1 MVLWA
6 NLHGGFLIGLII
18 VGIFCG
24 VALLRR
30 DWVNFKIYDFVGV
43 GCFIATLI
51 NPLCW
56 HIYEG
61 LASVLG
67 HFSQAYITEWWPYYR
82 NVTVPGS
89 IPGIIYIL
97 IFVALELRYGG
108 GARPIGSR
116 LLLVVF
122 VFRTLSISV
131 HVFLF
136 YILDRSVG
144 SPP

>member
-1 MVLWA
+1 MVEIFGEARFLLPAIMVLWA

-30 DWVNFKIYDFVGV
+30 DWVNFKIYGFVGV

-51 NPLCW
+51 NPLGW

-108 GARPIGSR
+108 GARPIESR
-116 LLLVVF
+116 LLSWL
-122 VFRTLSISV
+122 
-131 HVFLF
+131 FLF
-136 YILDRSVG
+136 LGLYQFR
-144 SPP
+144 